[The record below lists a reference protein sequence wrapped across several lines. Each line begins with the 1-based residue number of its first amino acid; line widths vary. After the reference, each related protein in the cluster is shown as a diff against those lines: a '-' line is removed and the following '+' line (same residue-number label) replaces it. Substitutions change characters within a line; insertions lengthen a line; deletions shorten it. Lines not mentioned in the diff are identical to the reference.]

1 MKKLSILLV
10 MLVVM
15 LTACGT
21 PAIKPGDMNDDA
33 KVATQM
39 AGVLYNLED
48 IQKYYDDGVTAMA
61 SVGAGT
67 TTFSWNSSAE
77 EYTASL
83 TQPIVPSKNALAST
97 GFMMCYPLWN
107 ASPDRPGQQSISNIP
122 AGFLEPLPPDGSIPA
137 PPGACPGGAKP
148 GVTFFTK
155 GNPGGEP
162 VTPQLL
168 ADKNLQTIPTEMLV
182 MSQNDP
188 SSLFSIIN
196 NMVPMGDRSLASP
209 EGWNTLLWDQLAA
222 LQNPAQSLMDYQL
235 WNASPELEQQ
245 IADQYLQRLQSF
257 GVPPMVTEAFN
268 NSNKTGWYANTQP
281 TPEDALARMD
291 ILAEMTGSVN
301 GTVHEQRD
309 FSLPGAGQK
318 PIFGLQTGE
327 GTVTYDDPDL
337 GSMTFVVDILLDQFD
352 EQGRA
357 IGGTVD
363 AVGVENGYTVRFI
376 FQPDGTKKG
385 EVLKDGEL
393 VGLLTMTIDADRF
406 ENYIDVQTN
415 QSQPMPTPY

>member
-21 PAIKPGDMNDDA
+21 PATKPEEMNDDA

-39 AGVLYNLED
+39 ASVLYNLQD
-48 IQKYYDDGVTAMA
+48 ISKYYDDGITAMA
-61 SVGAGT
+61 SVGADT
-67 TTFSWNSSAE
+67 TTLTWNSGAGK
-77 EYTASL
+77 YTALL
-83 TQPIVPSKNALAST
+83 TQPIVPIKNVLAST
-97 GFMMCYPLWN
+97 EFMLCYPLLN
-107 ASPDRPGQQSISNIP
+107 ASPVRPGQQSSRNIP
-122 AGFLEPLPPDGSIPA
+122 AGFLEPLPPGGSIPA

-148 GVTFFTK
+148 SVTFGTK
-155 GNPGGEP
+155 GNPGGKP

-168 ADKNLQTIPTEMLV
+168 ADKNLQTIPTEMLI

-188 SSLFSIIN
+188 GSLFSTIN

-209 EGWNTLLWDQLAA
+209 QGWNTLLWDKLKG
-222 LQNPAQSLMDYQL
+222 LQTPAQSLMDYQL
-235 WNASPELEQQ
+235 WNASPDLEQQ
-245 IADQYLQRLQSF
+245 IADQFLQRLQSV
-257 GVPPMVTEAFN
+257 GVPPIVIEAFN

-309 FSLPGAGQK
+309 FSIPGAGQK

-327 GTVTYDDPDL
+327 GTVTYDHPTL

-357 IGGTVD
+357 IGGTVV

-406 ENYIDVQTN
+406 ENYVDVQTN
-415 QSQPMPTPY
+415 QSLPLPTP